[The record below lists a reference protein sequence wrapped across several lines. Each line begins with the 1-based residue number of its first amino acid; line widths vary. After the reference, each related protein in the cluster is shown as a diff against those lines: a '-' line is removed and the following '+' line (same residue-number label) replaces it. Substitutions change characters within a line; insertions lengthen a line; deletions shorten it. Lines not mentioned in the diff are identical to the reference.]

1 MAANILISDGGVERQ
16 GYSGQ
21 FSFHVEEGL
30 RCCQIKECCRRTGP
44 CHGPLALVW
53 NHGQHLHI
61 VRNPHA
67 LVVFGDEGPQLQR
80 IAFADLKGF
89 GGCGV
94 DGDARRGTGGV

>member
-16 GYSGQ
+16 GHSGQ

-30 RCCQIKECCRRTGP
+30 RGRQIEEGCGRTGP
-44 CHGPLALVW
+44 CHGPLSFVW
-53 NHGQHLHI
+53 NHGQHLDL
-61 VRNPHA
+61 VGDPHA

-80 IAFADLKGF
+80 IALADLKGF

-94 DGDARRGTGGV
+94 DGDARYGASGV